1 MMLILEMLSA
11 EKTMSSYLVGGEAQT
26 PIMFSITGTGSVDKL
41 LDTAPRLIVPP
52 EILDLSG

>member
-1 MMLILEMLSA
+1 
-11 EKTMSSYLVGGEAQT
+11 MSSYLVGGEAQT
-26 PIMFSITGTGSVDKL
+26 PTMFSITGTGSVDKL